1 MNINKRKGLFM
12 AVALIMAAAQ
22 FGTAYAQNAINA
34 PNAQNAQKVK
44 KLEFLQD
51 DAQDTFVSKLY
62 TLQNVK
68 AVDATPFV
76 QGAVKRYNVN
86 STVEAL
92 NYTEGKKQFLLVSTP
107 PAFLPYV
114 DDIIKNLDRPGG
126 EPDKAGSVIDGTGI
140 SRFAYLPKHR
150 STPTMVA
157 ALNAGVKDNSGYVW
171 RDAVSNLIYWKD
183 TPARGQ
189 LILAWAKGF
198 DRPAPQVELQFKV
211 YELRNS
217 ELDDIGVDYLAW
229 KNGPGLN
236 IFQAGYESITYQTVE
251 KFLSNMDKFSNFSYG
266 GYFTAPQ
273 FDLSFVRLLSQK
285 GRAKIVSSGT
295 LTVVNNY
302 EVLPA
307 YNVRISPQFQNIA
320 KDANDRTTV
329 DTGANADFSLTVT
342 RPIICFTASGEKDQ
356 IYKGDAFD
364 QTTYNS
370 LTGTVQ
376 LAYALTINNV
386 VERNNRGTEL
396 TESNAINSALTF
408 ELQGEHLL
416 GVFNQTQK
424 VEQTIGIPFLSDIP
438 YLKYLF
444 STTTNIDSETK
455 LYVTVSGRLVH
466 PEDSYE
472 KWTGKLL
479 TETDFPAIET
489 FKEEDK

>member
-1 MNINKRKGLFM
+1 MNGNKRKGRFL
-12 AVALIMAAAQ
+12 AVAMITVAAQ
-22 FGTAYAQNAINA
+22 FGTAYAQNA
-34 PNAQNAQKVK
+34 PNVPNPQKVK

-51 DAQDTFVSKLY
+51 DAQDKFVSKMY
-62 TLQNVK
+62 TLQNIK
-68 AVDATPFV
+68 SVDATPFV
-76 QGAVKRYNVN
+76 QGAVKRYNIN

-107 PAFLPYV
+107 PDFMPYV
-114 DDIIKNLDRPGG
+114 DDIIKNLDRVGG

-140 SRFAYLPKHR
+140 FRYAYLPKHR
-150 STPTMVA
+150 STDTMVA
-157 ALNAGVKDNSGYVW
+157 ALNAGVRDNSGYVW
-171 RDAVSNLIYWKD
+171 RDPVSNLIYWKD

-198 DRPAPQVELQFKV
+198 DRPVPQVELQFKV
-211 YELRNS
+211 YELRDS
-217 ELDDIGVDYLAW
+217 ELDDIGLDYLAW

-251 KFLSNMDKFSNFSYG
+251 KLLSNMDKFSNFSYG

-285 GRAKIVSSGT
+285 GRAKIASAGT

-302 EVLPA
+302 LGS

-320 KDANDRTTV
+320 KDANDRTAV
-329 DTGANADFSLTVT
+329 VTGANADFALTVT
-342 RPIICFTASGEKDQ
+342 RPIICFTSTGEKDQ

-364 QTTYNS
+364 QSTYNS

-376 LAYALTINNV
+376 LAYTLNINNV

-396 TESNAINSALTF
+396 TESNAIASALTF

-444 STTTNIDSETK
+444 GTTTSIDTDTK

-479 TETDFPAIET
+479 TETDFPAIEI

>member
-1 MNINKRKGLFM
+1 MNGNKRKGRFL
-12 AVALIMAAAQ
+12 AVAMITVAAQ
-22 FGTAYAQNAINA
+22 FGTAYAQNA
-34 PNAQNAQKVK
+34 PNVPNPQKVK

-51 DAQDTFVSKLY
+51 DAQDKFVSKMY
-62 TLQNVK
+62 TLQNIK
-68 AVDATPFV
+68 SVDATPFV
-76 QGAVKRYNVN
+76 QGAVKRYNIN

-107 PAFLPYV
+107 PDFMPYV
-114 DDIIKNLDRPGG
+114 DDIIKNLDRVGG

-140 SRFAYLPKHR
+140 FRYAYLPKHR
-150 STPTMVA
+150 STDTMVA
-157 ALNAGVKDNSGYVW
+157 ALNAGVRDNSGYVW
-171 RDAVSNLIYWKD
+171 RDPVSNLIYWKD

-198 DRPAPQVELQFKV
+198 DRPVPQVELQFKV
-211 YELRNS
+211 YELRDS
-217 ELDDIGVDYLAW
+217 ELDDIGLDYLAW

-251 KFLSNMDKFSNFSYG
+251 KLLSNMDKFSNFSYG

-285 GRAKIVSSGT
+285 GRAKIASAGT

-302 EVLPA
+302 LGS

-320 KDANDRTTV
+320 KDANDRTAV
-329 DTGANADFSLTVT
+329 VTGANADFALTVT
-342 RPIICFTASGEKDQ
+342 RPIICFTSTGEKDQ

-364 QTTYNS
+364 QTTYSS

-376 LAYALTINNV
+376 LAYTLNINNV

-396 TESNAINSALTF
+396 TESNAIASALTF

-444 STTTNIDSETK
+444 GTTTSIDTDTK

-479 TETDFPAIET
+479 TETDFPAIEI

>member
-1 MNINKRKGLFM
+1 MNKRKGILL
-12 AVALIMAAAQ
+12 AVTMIMVIAQ
-22 FGTAYAQNAINA
+22 FGTAYAQNA
-34 PNAQNAQKVK
+34 QNVQNPLKAQKVK
-44 KLEFLQD
+44 KLELLQD
-51 DAQDTFVSKLY
+51 DAQDAIVSKLY

-68 AVDATPFV
+68 ANDITPFV

-107 PAFLPYV
+107 PAFLPFV

-126 EPDKAGSVIDGTGI
+126 EADKAGSVIDGTGI
-140 SRFAYLPKHR
+140 YRYAYLPKHR
-150 STPTMVA
+150 STDTMVA
-157 ALNAGVKDNSGYVW
+157 ALNAAVRDNSGYVW
-171 RDAVSNLIYWKD
+171 RDPASNLIYWKD
-183 TPARGQ
+183 TPARGK

-198 DRPAPQVELQFKV
+198 DRPVPQVELQFKV

-217 ELDDIGVDYLAW
+217 ELDDIGIDYLAW

-285 GRAKIVSSGT
+285 GRAKIASAGT

-302 EVLPA
+302 IGT
-307 YNVRISPQFQNIA
+307 YNVRISPQFQNIQ
-320 KDANDRTTV
+320 KDTNDRTSV
-329 DTGANADFSLTVT
+329 VVGANADFALTVS
-342 RPIICFTASGEKDQ
+342 RPVICFTATGEKDQ
-356 IYKGDAFD
+356 IYNGDAFD
-364 QTTYNS
+364 QTTYSS
-370 LTGTVQ
+370 LTGTIQ
-376 LAYALTINNV
+376 LAYTLNINNV

-396 TESNAINSALTF
+396 TESSAIASALTF

-444 STTTNIDSETK
+444 GATTSIDSDTK

-479 TETDFPAIET
+479 TEADFPAVET